1 MIGNHFPEFDRE
13 KDLDNLKNA
22 IVEWEITYPIVQD
35 NEGSIWKAYNNRYWP
50 TLYLIDKNG
59 HIRYMHIGEGGYQET
74 EIAIQQLLLEE
85 GEK

>member
-13 KDLDNLKNA
+13 KDLANLEKA
-22 IVEWEITYPIVQD
+22 VIQWEITYPVVQD
-35 NEGSIWKAYNNRYWP
+35 NEGNIWKAYNNRYWP

-59 HIRYMHIGEGGYQET
+59 QIRYKHIGEGGYEET
-74 EIAIQQLLLEE
+74 EIAIQLLLAEE